1 MVRHCLKNSGNTNSR
16 TTVVDR
22 KPQKYQTRCQWTQ
35 LMHLMVMV
43 FVQSMFQSKTGE
55 MRSLQATIEKQNKIV
70 FHHILD
76 MGKTRIPLKDSNNNY
91 SNNKVSSVPQSNSI
105 NDKKTPSE
113 SNTYLMQ
120 GVIKMLNK
128 QLTSISFNNYF
139 VLKPV

>member
-1 MVRHCLKNSGNTNSR
+1 MARHWLKNSGNTNSR

-22 KPQKYQTRCQWTQ
+22 KLQKCQTRCQWTQ

-43 FVQSMFQSKTGE
+43 FLQSMFQSKTGE

-91 SNNKVSSVPQSNSI
+91 RKVSSAPQCNSI

-120 GVIKMLNK
+120 GVIKMLKK

-139 VLKPV
+139 VLKPM

>member
-1 MVRHCLKNSGNTNSR
+1 MARHCLKNSGNTNSR

-55 MRSLQATIEKQNKIV
+55 MRSLQATNKKQNKIV

-76 MGKTRIPLKDSNNNY
+76 MDKTRIPLKDINNNY
-91 SNNKVSSVPQSNSI
+91 RNVSSAPQCNSV

-128 QLTSISFNNYF
+128 QLTSISVNNYF

>member
-1 MVRHCLKNSGNTNSR
+1 MATHWLKNSGNTNSR

-22 KPQKYQTRCQWTQ
+22 KPQEYQTRCQWTQ

-105 NDKKTPSE
+105 NDKKAPSE